1 MRYAVGT
8 VAGVLAVLPAV
19 ATSYRNNLQYIYIYI
34 YIIHIMIH
42 IYIYTYIHNDIYIW
56 VGTTKLSLYIHIYSV
71 QSINMKGAEESS
83 KLCKLESFRFN

>member
-1 MRYAVGT
+1 
-8 VAGVLAVLPAV
+8 
-19 ATSYRNNLQYIYIYI
+19 
-34 YIIHIMIH
+34 MIH
-42 IYIYTYIHNDIYIW
+42 IYIHTYIMIYIW

>member
-19 ATSYRNNLQYIYIYI
+19 ATSYRNNLQYIYYT
-34 YIIHIMIH
+34 HNDT
-42 IYIYTYIHNDIYIW
+42 YIYTYIHNDIYIW